1 MSDPPPPA
9 YNPAWGQQNQSYD
22 DKYPPPANYGSGPP
36 PVGFQYPQ
44 TSYGYGYGTGSV
56 GPDPQ
61 QSQPMPP
68 VGGGYDP
75 YKDDVEASRQP
86 PSASFAASGFNDVS
100 IRAAFVRKV
109 YFTLA
114 TQLAI
119 TSGIVALFLY
129 NKSVRDFVQENAA
142 LYYVGYVVFLISYF
156 MLVCCQGLRRKF
168 PANVGLLLIFTL
180 AFSYMVGMISSFYD
194 TDIVML
200 ALGITTLVTV
210 SVSIFS
216 FQTKFDFTKWL
227 GVAVAAS
234 LCLFFFGIFTIFFYS
249 NIMHLIYACIGAVLF
264 TVFLAIDTQMI
275 VGGKRHELDPEDH
288 ILGAIML
295 YIDIVYIFL
304 FILQILGR
312 SGD

>member
-1 MSDPPPPA
+1 MSAPPP
-9 YNPAWGQQNQSYD
+9 YNPAWDQPNQGYD
-22 DKYPPPANYGSGPP
+22 PKYPSNQGAAPP

-44 TSYGYGYGTGSV
+44 TSYGYGVNSDT
-56 GPDPQ
+56 PQ
-61 QSQPMPP
+61 QPMS
-68 VGGGYDP
+68 GGYDP
-75 YKDDVEASRQP
+75 YKDDVEAHRQP
-86 PSASFAASGFNDVS
+86 PPSSFAAAGFGDISV
-100 IRAAFVRKV
+100 RAGFVRKV

-129 NKSVRDFVQENAA
+129 VDSVKDFVQQNVA

-168 PANVGLLLIFTL
+168 PANIGLLLIFTL
-180 AFSYMVGMISSFYD
+180 AFSYMVGMISSYYD

-200 ALGITTLVTV
+200 ALGITTLVTISV
-210 SVSIFS
+210 SVFS

-227 GVAVAAS
+227 GVAIAVS
-234 LCLFFFGIFTIFFYS
+234 FCLFFFGIFCIIFRS
-249 NIMHLIYACIGAVLF
+249 NVMHTVYAGIGAVLF

-275 VGGKRHELDPEDH
+275 VGGKRHEIDPEDH
-288 ILGAIML
+288 VLGAILL